1 MYATLFYVGGNLY
14 QQGTA
19 TLDNILRSIFTI
31 LFSALGI
38 GIAMLFVGDYTTGK
52 QELINIHNFL
62 KTQTLINTRTSTL
75 NGITK
80 TPFINGK
87 IEFKNVKF
95 TYNDN
100 NTCYLFKKLSFTVY
114 PGEHVAIVGASGSGK
129 STIIS
134 LIERM
139 YDVNGGEVLID
150 DINVKE
156 YNLKYLRK
164 SIGVVLQQPTLFN
177 RCVRDNIRYG
187 KLTCDDEEID
197 AAAKEANVYEVLQ
210 REDVVESIKA
220 NGNDDNSS
228 DSNNS
233 DNSSSSSNTLK
244 QRNVSG
250 GEKQRIAIAR
260 VFLKNPVILLLDEAT
275 SALDKENEIEVQKSI
290 IELQK
295 GRTSIT
301 IAHRLSTIE
310 HVDVIYVLEGRRIVE
325 QGTHQELLMLK
336 RKYSTLYKLSS
347 T

>member
-1 MYATLFYVGGNLY
+1 
-14 QQGTA
+14 
-19 TLDNILRSIFTI
+19 
-31 LFSALGI
+31 
-38 GIAMLFVGDYTTGK
+38 
-52 QELINIHNFL
+52 
-62 KTQTLINTRTSTL
+62 
-75 NGITK
+75 
-80 TPFINGK
+80 
-87 IEFKNVKF
+87 
-95 TYNDN
+95 
-100 NTCYLFKKLSFTVY
+100 VY

-233 DNSSSSSNTLK
+233 DNSSSSSSNTLK

-260 VFLKNPVILLLDEAT
+260 AIINQPRILLLDEAT
-275 SALDKENEIEVQKSI
+275 SALDKENEDIVQESLKTIMKNRTCI
-290 IELQK
+290 I
-295 GRTSIT
+295 
-301 IAHRLSTIE
+301 IAHRLTTI
-310 HVDVIYVLEGRRIVE
+310 VNCDRIMLLHNGCIIE
-325 QGTHQELLMLK
+325 SGTHDELMNLSG
-336 RKYSTLYKLSS
+336 KYAEMYKCAFN
-347 T
+347 